1 MAGPFRSPEEF
12 RQVLDRVFST
22 MDEDPDVGPR
32 MRAAEVS
39 QRLEFTDFGLV
50 INIRAGR
57 PGEQGN
63 LHWEWA
69 DQVDWSPKVRM
80 AMSSQTA
87 NRYLQGRENVVLA
100 ILRGRIR
107 TAGDL
112 TAALQLIPIT
122 KPFYE
127 HFRAVIAEEYPHL
140 VV

>member
-1 MAGPFRSPEEF
+1 M
-12 RQVLDRVFST
+12 LDRVFTT
-22 MDEDPDVGPR
+22 MNEDPEMGPR
-32 MRAAEVS
+32 MRDADVS
-39 QRLEFTDFGLV
+39 QRLEFTDVGLV

-57 PGEQGN
+57 PGEQGH

-69 DQVDWSPKVRM
+69 EEVDWSPKVRL
-80 AMSSQTA
+80 AMSSKTA

-100 ILRGRIR
+100 ILRGRIK
-107 TAGDL
+107 TGGDL

-127 HFRAVIAEEYPHL
+127 RFRTVIAEEYPHL